1 MEQMKNEQILSTA
14 YKTAIAFVNSFG
26 YKIAFDNMAEK
37 IQTTLNGGMTTFNN
51 IYDEMDNNV
60 GYVGSLLE
68 KRIHLELRLN
78 GYDIKGNIYFHQPEA
93 VDFALVKEG
102 KVKYHSHFALKKRFN
117 ADEAIQYYA
126 QVRLHPNDTLND
138 SNVHIDLA
146 DGTNLFYYSVR
157 NNRFLEDV
165 GIQVHHKG
173 DKIIKQITYQYQN
186 FTDDIAFHF
195 AVLNEDEKAEFLTK
209 NKKIMFRQSREEM
222 TSQVKKWARG
232 FDNPTMELTQMM
244 ALMLQMNSNFA
255 QIITNIDAFYK
266 TLDWYDALFSWF
278 VKLFSLTYPEFS
290 DEEIKALFGVTRERI
305 IFQDGSPDLT
315 AFLQEKSELVR
326 KKVK

>member
-26 YKIAFDNMAEK
+26 YRISFYNMTEK
-37 IQTTLNGGMTTFNN
+37 VKRTLNGGMATFNN

-68 KRIHLELRLN
+68 KRIHLELKLN
-78 GYDIKGNIYFHQPEA
+78 GYDIKGNIYFHHPEA

-102 KVKYHSHFALKKRFN
+102 KVKYHSHFALRKRFN

-126 QVRLHPNDTLND
+126 QVRLHPNDSLND
-138 SNVHIDLA
+138 SDVHINLA
-146 DGTNLFYYSVR
+146 DETNLFNYSVR
-157 NNRFLEDV
+157 NAGFLEDV
-165 GIQVHHKG
+165 AIQKRHKN
-173 DKIIKQITYQYQN
+173 DKILKQITYQYQN
-186 FTDDIAFHF
+186 LTDDIAFHF
-195 AVLNEDEKAEFLTK
+195 TVLNESENAEFLTQS
-209 NKKIMFRQSREEM
+209 KKIRFRQSRDEM
-222 TSQVKKWARG
+222 TSQVKKLARG
-232 FDNPTMELTQMM
+232 FDNPTTELTQMA
-244 ALMLQMNSNFA
+244 ALMLQMNPDFA
-255 QIITNIDAFYK
+255 KIITKIDSFYINFI
-266 TLDWYDALFSWF
+266 WYDALFSWF

-290 DEEIKALFGVTRERI
+290 DEEIKVLFGVTRESI

-315 AFLQEKSELVR
+315 TFLDEKSDLVR